1 MKLQTSNAHHR
12 PYLPMTNENKTAV
25 ITGGTSGIGFATAR
39 LLHEKGFSV
48 IVTGQ
53 NPETLKAASGSLP
66 KDIIVLKAD
75 ARSLSD
81 IEHLA
86 SEVKQRWGHLDLI
99 YLNAGTSKM
108 LPIEAVDESIFD
120 ESINT
125 NLKGHYFTLQKL
137 LPFLSEGSSVIF
149 NSALS
154 VQLGTPNYSLTTLAK
169 AATEALTRALAVELA
184 PRKIRV
190 NCITPGP
197 IDTPA
202 FDKLGLPQDAL
213 SGFRN
218 IVKTKTP
225 LGRFGKS
232 EEVAE
237 VISFLASPAA
247 SFVTGANFTVDGG
260 MGISF

>member
-1 MKLQTSNAHHR
+1 M
-12 PYLPMTNENKTAV
+12 
-25 ITGGTSGIGFATAR
+25 
-39 LLHEKGFSV
+39 
-48 IVTGQ
+48 VTGQ
-53 NPETLKAASGSLP
+53 NPETLKTASESLP
-66 KDIIVLKAD
+66 KDIIVFKAD

-81 IEHLA
+81 TERLA
-86 SEVKQRWGHLDLI
+86 AQVKERWGHLDLV

-108 LPIEAVDESIFD
+108 LPIEAVDENIFD
-120 ESINT
+120 DAINT

-169 AATEALTRALAVELA
+169 AATEALTRAFAVELA
-184 PRKIRV
+184 QRKIRV

-202 FDKLGLPQDAL
+202 FEKLGLPKDAL

-218 IVKTKTP
+218 VVKTKTP
-225 LGRFGKS
+225 LSRFGQA

-247 SFVTGANFTVDGG
+247 SYVTGANFVVDGG

>member
-1 MKLQTSNAHHR
+1 MEKKT
-12 PYLPMTNENKTAV
+12 KTAV
-25 ITGGTSGIGFATAR
+25 ITGGTSGIGLATAR
-39 LLHEKGFSV
+39 LLFEKGFSV
-48 IVTGQ
+48 IATGQ
-53 NPETLKAASGSLP
+53 NPETLKAARESLP

-81 IEHLA
+81 TECLA
-86 SEVKQRWGHLDLI
+86 AEVKELWGHLDLV
-99 YLNAGTSKM
+99 YLNAGTSEM
-108 LPIEAVDESIFD
+108 LPVEAVDEQIFD
-120 ESINT
+120 DAVST
-125 NLKGHYFTLQKL
+125 NLKGHFFTLQKL
-137 LPFLSEGSSVIF
+137 LPFLSEGSSVVF
-149 NSALS
+149 TSGLS
-154 VQLGTPNYSLTTLAK
+154 VWLGTPNYSLTTLAK

-202 FDKLGLPQDAL
+202 FDKLGLPKEDL

-225 LGRFGKS
+225 LGRFGRA

-237 VISFLASPAA
+237 VISFLAAPSA
-247 SFVTGANFTVDGG
+247 S
-260 MGISF
+260 

>member
-1 MKLQTSNAHHR
+1 MEKKT
-12 PYLPMTNENKTAV
+12 KTAV
-25 ITGGTSGIGFATAR
+25 ITGGTSGIGLATAR
-39 LLHEKGFSV
+39 LLFEKGFSV
-48 IVTGQ
+48 IATGQ
-53 NPETLKAASGSLP
+53 NPETLKAARESLP

-81 IEHLA
+81 TECLA
-86 SEVKQRWGHLDLI
+86 AKVKELWGHLDLV
-99 YLNAGTSKM
+99 YLNAGTSEM
-108 LPIEAVDESIFD
+108 LPVEAVDEQIFD
-120 ESINT
+120 DAVST
-125 NLKGHYFTLQKL
+125 NLKGHFFTLQKL
-137 LPFLSEGSSVIF
+137 LPFLSEGSSVVF
-149 NSALS
+149 TSGLS
-154 VQLGTPNYSLTTLAK
+154 VWLGTPNYSLTTLAK

-202 FDKLGLPQDAL
+202 FDKLGLPKEDL

-225 LGRFGKS
+225 LGRFGRA

-237 VISFLASPAA
+237 VISFLASPSA
-247 SFVTGANFTVDGG
+247 SYITGVKFAVDGG

>member
-1 MKLQTSNAHHR
+1 MDMKNGT
-12 PYLPMTNENKTAV
+12 KTAV
-25 ITGGTSGIGFATAR
+25 ITGGTSGIGFATAH

-53 NPETLKAASGSLP
+53 NPETLKAARESFP
-66 KDIIVLKAD
+66 KDIVVFKAD
-75 ARSLSD
+75 ARSLAD
-81 IEHLA
+81 TERLA
-86 SEVKQRWGHLDLI
+86 AEVKERWNHLDFL

-108 LPIEAVDESIFD
+108 LPVEAVDENIFD
-120 ESINT
+120 DSINT

-149 NSALS
+149 NSGLS
-154 VQLGTPNYSLTTLAK
+154 AQLGTPNYSLTTLAK
-169 AATEALTRALAVELA
+169 AAAEALTRAFAVELA

-202 FDKLGLPQDAL
+202 FDKLGLPKEAL
-213 SGFRN
+213 SGFRG
-218 IVKTKTP
+218 IVQTKTP
-225 LGRFGKS
+225 LARFGKV

-237 VISFLASPAA
+237 VISFLASPSA
-247 SFVTGANFTVDGG
+247 SYVTGANFTVDGG

>member
-1 MKLQTSNAHHR
+1 MR
-12 PYLPMTNENKTAV
+12 NEIRTAV
-25 ITGGTSGIGFATAR
+25 ITGGTSGIGLATAR

-53 NPETLKAASGSLP
+53 NPETLKAAKESLP
-66 KDIIVLKAD
+66 KEIFVLKAD
-75 ARSLSD
+75 ARSQSD
-81 IEHLA
+81 TDRLA
-86 SEVKQRWGHLDLI
+86 AEVKERWGHLDLV

-120 ESINT
+120 EAINT

-137 LPFLSEGSSVIF
+137 LPFFSEGSSVIF

-169 AATEALTRALAVELA
+169 AATEALTRAFAVELA

-190 NCITPGP
+190 NCVTPGP

-202 FDKLGLPQDAL
+202 FDKLGLPQEAL

-218 IVKTKTP
+218 VVKTKTP
-225 LGRFGKS
+225 LGRFGKA

-237 VISFLASPAA
+237 VISFLASPSA
-247 SFVTGANFTVDGG
+247 SYITGANFTVDGG

>member
-1 MKLQTSNAHHR
+1 MEKKT
-12 PYLPMTNENKTAV
+12 KTAV
-25 ITGGTSGIGFATAR
+25 ITGGTSGIGLATAR
-39 LLHEKGFSV
+39 LLFEKGFSV
-48 IVTGQ
+48 IATGQ
-53 NPETLKAASGSLP
+53 NPETLKAARESLP

-81 IEHLA
+81 TECLA
-86 SEVKQRWGHLDLI
+86 AEVKELWGHLDLV
-99 YLNAGTSKM
+99 YLNAGTSEM
-108 LPIEAVDESIFD
+108 LPVEAVDEQIFD
-120 ESINT
+120 DAVST
-125 NLKGHYFTLQKL
+125 NLKGHFFTLQKL

-149 NSALS
+149 NGGLS
-154 VQLGTPNYSLTTLAK
+154 VWLGTPNYSLTTLAK

-202 FDKLGLPQDAL
+202 FDKLGLPKEDL

-225 LGRFGKS
+225 LGRFGRA

-237 VISFLASPAA
+237 VISFLASPSA
-247 SFVTGANFTVDGG
+247 SYITGVKFAVDGG

>member
-1 MKLQTSNAHHR
+1 MKRS
-12 PYLPMTNENKTAV
+12 KTAV

-48 IVTGQ
+48 LVTGH
-53 NPETLKAASGSLP
+53 NPETLKAASESLP
-66 KDIIVLKAD
+66 KGITVLKAD

-81 IEHLA
+81 IERLA
-86 SEVKQRWGHLDLI
+86 AEVKERWGRLDLV
-99 YLNAGTSKM
+99 YLNAGDSKM
-108 LPIEAVDESIFD
+108 LPVEAVDEKIFD
-120 ESINT
+120 DSISV

-154 VQLGTPNYSLTTLAK
+154 VQLGTPNYSLTTLTK

-190 NCITPGP
+190 NCVTPGP

-202 FDKLGLPQDAL
+202 FDKLGLPKEAL
-213 SGFRN
+213 DGFKN
-218 IVKTKTP
+218 IVTTKTP
-225 LGRFGKS
+225 LGRFGTP

-237 VISFLASPAA
+237 VVSFLASPAA
-247 SFVTGANFTVDGG
+247 RYVTGANFTVDGG

>member
-1 MKLQTSNAHHR
+1 MKTE
-12 PYLPMTNENKTAV
+12 TKTAV

-39 LLHEKGFSV
+39 LLSERGFSV

-53 NPETLKAASGSLP
+53 NPETLKAASEQLP
-66 KDIIVLKAD
+66 KEIVVFKAD
-75 ARSLSD
+75 ARSLPD
-81 IEHLA
+81 TERLA
-86 SEVKQRWGHLDLI
+86 AEVKERWGRLDLV
-99 YLNAGTSKM
+99 YLNAGASTM
-108 LPIEAVDESIFD
+108 LPVEAVNENLFD
-120 ESINT
+120 DAVNT
-125 NLKGHYFTLQKL
+125 NVRGHYFTLQKL

-149 NSALS
+149 NSGLS

-202 FDKLGLPQDAL
+202 FDKLGLPKDAL
-213 SGFRN
+213 SGFRDT
-218 IVKTKTP
+218 VKAKTP
-225 LGRFGKS
+225 LGRFGKA

-237 VISFLASPAA
+237 VISFLASPSA
-247 SFVTGANFTVDGG
+247 SYVTGANFTVDGG